1 MESTSTTEA
10 DKKTITLLKQQ
21 LNEEIESFR
30 DKSNT
35 IIKYKMGNSK
45 DNSDDL
51 KIIENKYKP
60 ISKMTDDN
68 LILRD
73 NQIEMN

>member
-35 IIKYKMGNSK
+35 IKNIRWVIQ
-45 DNSDDL
+45 
-51 KIIENKYKP
+51 KITV
-60 ISKMTDDN
+60 MT
-68 LILRD
+68 
-73 NQIEMN
+73 